1 MADLGEKLNQVEALK
16 DTRMKAFGLRFT
28 GTQLFA
34 TFALIGSIGSG
45 GYGGLLLWQKVEA
58 LAELDLGSISSSM
71 ASTSQDLARVSDE
84 LAEIKKAYQLDI
96 SGIRNNLYA
105 LESRIDGKITSQDAK
120 MTSFDQRMDFKL
132 TSYDDRMFKLDQ
144 KIETIKESLIKTTE
158 QELSN
163 PLAN

>member
-16 DTRMKAFGLRFT
+16 DTCMKVFGLRFT
-28 GTQLFA
+28 GTQLVA
-34 TFALIGSIGSG
+34 TFALIGSIASG

-71 ASTSQDLARVSDE
+71 ASTSEDLQRVSDE
-84 LAEIKKAYQLDI
+84 LAEIKKAYQVDI
-96 SGIRNNLYA
+96 SGIRTNLYA

-132 TSYDDRMFKLDQ
+132 TSYSDQMFKFDQ
-144 KIETIKESLIKTTE
+144 KLEKTKEDLNKRIQQSLD
-158 QELSN
+158 N
-163 PLAN
+163 PLAY